1 MVTLENSVIRL
12 ANEKLSL
19 LEVWVGDKSD
29 CIENADINGLFS
41 ELSGLLE
48 IRELDQCGLTE
59 KAIADMN
66 QINVRALHLMA
77 NR

>member
-12 ANEKLSL
+12 ANEKLAL
-19 LEVWVGDKSD
+19 LEVWVGNKSD
-29 CIENADINGLFS
+29 DIENVDINGLFS

-48 IRELDQCGLTE
+48 IRELDQNGLTE

-77 NR
+77 KR